1 MVVVTLPCINRSTED
16 YELGDPGKFE
26 VANLRT
32 MPRIAYAAVHV
43 VADPV
48 ERIITLRSTPP
59 SIGKRQ
65 LTIDAMCGR
74 LVSAL
79 LKLWTRHSAVWV

>member
-1 MVVVTLPCINRSTED
+1 MAKVTLPCINRSTED

-26 VANLRT
+26 IASLHT

-48 ERIITLRSTPP
+48 QDNNP
-59 SIGKRQ
+59 
-65 LTIDAMCGR
+65 
-74 LVSAL
+74 
-79 LKLWTRHSAVWV
+79 